1 MITAILLCWAGVKID
16 APLWYYALVI
26 WSFVV
31 QTINAYTDR
40 GIRKK
45 VNSLW
50 AYRDTPRN

>member
-1 MITAILLCWAGVKID
+1 MITAILFFWTGVKLN
-16 APLWYYALVI
+16 APPWYYALVI

-50 AYRDTPRN
+50 AYRNAPRS